1 MTEQHTDL
9 LTPHCQ
15 PEMAAPAGSN
25 DICAAAAPKDPTA
38 AGRQRGY
45 RERRRAEECNST
57 GDDFVVDSGGLFA
70 DQAGV
75 GFEIMRDL
83 DLVLTQES
91 FDGSYHISDRI
102 IIANDYTENFLNA
115 LQENRL
121 DQADEVRAVLDPFE
135 DVLGDIIAVPHE
147 GKVR

>member
-1 MTEQHTDL
+1 MNDVGIYGADDGEHRHGPASVQGG
-9 LTPHCQ
+9 
-15 PEMAAPAGSN
+15 AKSAPPS
-25 DICAAAAPKDPTA
+25 DQTA
-38 AGRQRGY
+38 AERQGRY
-45 RERRRAEECNST
+45 RERRRAEERNNT

-75 GFEIMRDL
+75 DFEIMRDL

-102 IIANDYTENFLNA
+102 IIANDYTENFFNA

-121 DQADEVRAVLDPFE
+121 DQADEVCAVRDPFE
-135 DVLGDIIAVPHE
+135 DMLGDMIAVPHE